1 MEKSSHLGLGELS
14 VPCLL
19 WPLRAGAVC
28 VPCNEWH
35 VRRAGAELRNRSRAS
50 YPTAVLPPSMR
61 SVWESVGHLWNLSVG
76 RGAFTGVLDCR
87 AESRSRQPFPIKGH
101 RGDITHLVGHMFSHC
116 SLNTEAVDKRSCGL
130 IFTSGLGCGCVPVKP
145 HSQNRCWIPSARG
158 FAVCGPLSFS
168 KLQISLYIVFWG
180 KSSSCLSLK

>member
-1 MEKSSHLGLGELS
+1 MAKPTWLVEKSSHLGFGERS

-35 VRRAGAELRNRSRAS
+35 VRRAS
-50 YPTAVLPPSMR
+50 YPTAMLSPSMR
-61 SVWESVGHLWNLSVG
+61 SVWESVSHLWNLSVG
-76 RGAFTGVLDCR
+76 PGAFTGVLDCR
-87 AESRSRQPFPIKGH
+87 AESRSRQTFPVKGH
-101 RGDITHLVGHMFSHC
+101 RGDITHFVGHMFSRC

-145 HSQNRCWIPSARG
+145 LSQNRCWIPSARG